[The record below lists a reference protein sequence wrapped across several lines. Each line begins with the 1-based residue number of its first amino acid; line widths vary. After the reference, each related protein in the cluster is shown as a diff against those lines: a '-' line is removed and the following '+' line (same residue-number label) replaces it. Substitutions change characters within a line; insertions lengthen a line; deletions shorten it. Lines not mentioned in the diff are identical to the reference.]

1 VVSLDPERGV
11 ILMIPL
17 PVKPYSAE
25 KLLVN
30 TVTSF
35 TNPEGI
41 ANFVLLE
48 NVRYYLIHQ
57 LNKKYIKNL
66 LHWYSHLV
74 TQERSLWPVIH
85 WQTKQNSSDISTST
99 GISWISAAFSSK
111 ETSAS
116 WRLILQLRLCDHNF
130 VQFVWFFG
138 TKTKV
143 TFDAWFERTLN
154 KPDFDRQMV
163 PSKQLGIHQ
172 EQEFHEKWLSLIVW
186 NLLYCYANYWLI
198 KSPDSELVLCVKID
212 ESDRYSWATANVVA
226 LSKKQEKLFH

>member
-57 LNKKYIKNL
+57 LNKKYIENL
-66 LHWYSHLV
+66 LH
-74 TQERSLWPVIH
+74 
-85 WQTKQNSSDISTST
+85 
-99 GISWISAAFSSK
+99 
-111 ETSAS
+111 
-116 WRLILQLRLCDHNF
+116 
-130 VQFVWFFG
+130 
-138 TKTKV
+138 
-143 TFDAWFERTLN
+143 
-154 KPDFDRQMV
+154 
-163 PSKQLGIHQ
+163 
-172 EQEFHEKWLSLIVW
+172 
-186 NLLYCYANYWLI
+186 
-198 KSPDSELVLCVKID
+198 
-212 ESDRYSWATANVVA
+212 
-226 LSKKQEKLFH
+226 